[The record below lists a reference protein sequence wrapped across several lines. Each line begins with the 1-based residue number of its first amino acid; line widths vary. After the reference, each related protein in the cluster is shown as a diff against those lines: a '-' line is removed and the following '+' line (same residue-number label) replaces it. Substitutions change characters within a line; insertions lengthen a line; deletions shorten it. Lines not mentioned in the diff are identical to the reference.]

1 MSDAVA
7 SVAYAVVLAIA
18 CRVMAMVE
26 DWRAPAHS
34 TEARAPRTKHTLDRG
49 HANLVLRGQGL
60 VLRG

>member
-1 MSDAVA
+1 M
-7 SVAYAVVLAIA
+7 
-18 CRVMAMVE
+18 VMARVE
-26 DWRAPAHS
+26 DWRASAHS